1 MVGNGQRPRP
11 DVEVAVIGGGLSGI
25 AAAVSL
31 KRAGISDFVVIERA
45 ADIGGTWR
53 DNTYPGVAVDI
64 PSIAY
69 QFSFYRNPN
78 WSRVFAPGAEV
89 HAYHLD
95 VVDHFEIHT
104 HFRFGREV
112 LSEVWDEEQRWWRLE
127 LEGGDTLTAR
137 FVISALGPFINP
149 KPVGNGI
156 EGFEDFEGDVLLP
169 AHWPDGYEVRGKRV
183 AVIGTGATGVQ
194 LAGHIADEVQAMAV
208 FQRTPVYC
216 VPKPDFAIPRWLRA
230 ALRVPGV
237 STGMHGIGLG
247 IVHVLSWL
255 LLNIPGAVMRPL
267 MRGFDSGARRLYRKY
282 LRAVVND
289 PLTADRLAPTFG
301 LFGNRPTLNSTFP
314 RAFNQPGVDLV
325 TVPIDRVVPRG
336 VRTGDGTV
344 FECDCIISATGWQ
357 LFSEPAT
364 YPSGRVVGVD
374 GVDLGQ
380 WWGENG
386 MQAYES
392 VAVPG
397 FPNRWIIVGPYSW
410 TGTGWHGLAENA
422 VRHAVRAI
430 GLARQRG
437 ADRMEVRRDALR
449 RFMNL
454 MWRNGENL
462 RYYFTELNRGVH
474 SYFVNSA
481 GEIPILRA
489 TSILAARRASRSF
502 PADDYEFAAPS
513 RFLTLVPEQTG
524 NNVKSANGL
533 GSLDEP
539 SVERSI

>member
-1 MVGNGQRPRP
+1 MIVNGRRPHP
-11 DVEVAVIGGGLSGI
+11 DTEVAVIGGGLSGI
-25 AAAVSL
+25 AAAVRL
-31 KRAGISDFVVIERA
+31 KQAGIRDFTVIERA
-45 ADIGGTWR
+45 DDVGGTWR

-64 PSIAY
+64 PSLAY

-78 WSRVFAPGAEV
+78 WSRIFAPGAEV

-95 VVDHFEIHT
+95 VVEHFGIRPN
-104 HFRFGREV
+104 FRFGSEV
-112 LSEVWDEEQRWWRLE
+112 LSEVWDEEQQWWRLE
-127 LEGGDTLTAR
+127 LAGGQTLTAR

-156 EGFEDFEGDVLLP
+156 EGFDDFAGDVLLP

-194 LAGHIADEVQAMAV
+194 LAGHIAGEVQSMAV

-216 VPKPDFAIPRWLRA
+216 VPKPDFGVPRWLQKV
-230 ALRVPGV
+230 LGFPGV
-237 STGMHGIGLG
+237 STVVHGIALG
-247 IVHVLSWL
+247 VVNVAAL
-255 LLNIPGAVMRPL
+255 LLMKTPGAIMRPL
-267 MRGFDSGARRLYRKY
+267 MRGFDSVVRRLYRKY
-282 LRAVVND
+282 LRAVVKD
-289 PLTADRLAPTFG
+289 PSTAERLAPSFG

-314 RAFNQPGVDLV
+314 RAFNQPGVELV
-325 TVPIDRVVPRG
+325 TVPIDRIVPEG
-336 VRTGDGTV
+336 VRTVDGSV
-344 FECDCIISATGWQ
+344 FECDCIVSATGWQ
-357 LFSEPAT
+357 LFSEPST

-397 FPNRWIIVGPYSW
+397 FPNRWIIVGPCSW

-430 GLARQRG
+430 DLARQRG
-437 ADRMEVRRDALR
+437 AARMEVRREVLQ
-449 RFMNL
+449 RFMDL
-454 MWRNGENL
+454 MWRNGANL

-489 TSILAARRASRSF
+489 TSLLAARKASRSF
-502 PADDYEFAAPS
+502 PPDDYEFEALARS
-513 RFLTLVPEQTG
+513 LTLVPSQASRDS
-524 NNVKSANGL
+524 VNG
-533 GSLDEP
+533 GEAPEEP
-539 SVERSI
+539 FVERSN